1 MLVSLIYKVVF
12 LFLDSCRPLSHA
24 LAWPRLT
31 NHSLPP
37 KRRWFVHNIISPGLP
52 PLKKLA
58 ADKHVFAE
66 LPLVT
71 PFSSN
76 LTRLTPVS
84 DGPRGRFNCIS
95 TVSCKGSVF
104 VEVLTNFYGRFFVEE
119 GQFIKYTPATPSL
132 HLGSHFFQLLT
143 PPRFG
148 ALNIPEVNQFTGNCF
163 CMVRIVLKITF
174 LGLRYP
180 KGVTG
185 SVPLCP
191 IMALATQC
199 VILTHCY
206 VTHHPRQ
213 LSPLLPRFGFLLLLW

>member
-1 MLVSLIYKVVF
+1 MYGRLCRTRILCSTLNAYPGRIATCR
-12 LFLDSCRPLSHA
+12 LSSC
-24 LAWPRLT
+24 
-31 NHSLPP
+31 
-37 KRRWFVHNIISPGLP
+37 
-52 PLKKLA
+52 
-58 ADKHVFAE
+58 
-66 LPLVT
+66 
-71 PFSSN
+71 SN
-76 LTRLTPVS
+76 KN

-191 IMALATQC
+191 IMAVGGESC
-199 VILTHCY
+199 ESTHFQ
-206 VTHHPRQ
+206 PM
-213 LSPLLPRFGFLLLLW
+213 LPGFKSWRRRHVWVR